1 MGGIV
6 NVMGCRRKT
15 PEKIVYIAGQSDAG
29 KTTILYKYKL
39 GTNHP
44 IETCHTTGYFQETIV
59 HRGISFNMVDMGG
72 GEKILPCWL
81 RVFDNASVLIFVIDS
96 TDTMCI
102 STSDYY
108 LRSWIE
114 NLEKNQL
121 VVLIFANKQD
131 LPNAMT
137 VEELTDKMN
146 LKSLRI
152 PWHIQPASAI
162 NGEGINEGLDWLC
175 QTIWNTENGESLN

>member
-15 PEKIVYIAGQSDAG
+15 PEKIAYIAGLSDSG

-44 IETCHTTGYFQETIV
+44 IETWHTTSFLQETIV
-59 HRGISFNMVDMGG
+59 HKGICFNMVDLGG
-72 GEKILPCWL
+72 GAKILPAWL

-96 TDTMCI
+96 TDTMEI
-102 STSDYY
+102 STSYY
-108 LRSWIE
+108 DLRSWIV

-121 VVLIFANKQD
+121 IVLIYANKQD

-137 VEELTDKMN
+137 VQELTDKMN

-162 NGEGINEGLDWLC
+162 RGEGINEGLDWLC
-175 QTIWNTENGESLN
+175 QTIWNTY